1 MPVRKNIHRA
11 KDADILV
18 GKKAAKKTVKTTTQK
33 RRPRVPVTTGDLIIK
48 PGPTSKYDWE
58 TARDLFLTSQPALNL
73 RQIGLRLNIPYQ
85 QVRNR
90 STRERWMALRAQHQ
104 TQVLKEK
111 RTEFLR
117 KMAGEA
123 ISFDQTA
130 IDTAK
135 LGMGIITG
143 RLIELSNILAAMGPQ
158 TAEVVAKLRA
168 GEPLQRSDLYSA
180 VNYKEMASLAQ
191 AALMFQQ
198 IGRIAL
204 GSEVTDGTLL
214 NDENTDLETVVS
226 IGGELTK
233 DDPARLAAFLEALER
248 AGMTSLDLQQ
258 VEDADEEDT
267 DAVITL
273 EGEIIQPGEGQK
285 QIEAGKAEE

>member
-1 MPVRKNIHRA
+1 MPVRKNTGKQKDAEILAKTSKSGTSKRLRA
-11 KDADILV
+11 KPPITTADLHV
-18 GKKAAKKTVKTTTQK
+18 VET
-33 RRPRVPVTTGDLIIK
+33 R
-48 PGPTSKYDWE
+48 TSKYNWE
-58 TARDLFLTSQPALNL
+58 LAREMFMTSQPAINL
-73 RQIGLRLNIPYQ
+73 RQLSLRMNIPYQ

-111 RTEFLR
+111 RQDFLR
-117 KMAGEA
+117 KMANEA
-123 ISFDQTA
+123 ISFDETA

-135 LGMGIITG
+135 LGIGIITS
-143 RLIELSNILAAMGPQ
+143 RLIELSQFVAAQ
-158 TAEVVAKLRA
+158 EDTKREVIARLKA
-168 GEPLQRSDLYSA
+168 GEPVKREELYGT

-198 IGRIAL
+198 IGRTAL

-214 NDENTDLETVVS
+214 NEENTDLETVVS

-248 AGMTSLDLQQ
+248 AGMTSLDLQP
-258 VEDADEEDT
+258 VDDADEEDT
-267 DAVITL
+267 DAVQVI
-273 EGEIIQPGEGQK
+273 EGEIMPTVP
-285 QIEAGKAEE
+285 QIESGK